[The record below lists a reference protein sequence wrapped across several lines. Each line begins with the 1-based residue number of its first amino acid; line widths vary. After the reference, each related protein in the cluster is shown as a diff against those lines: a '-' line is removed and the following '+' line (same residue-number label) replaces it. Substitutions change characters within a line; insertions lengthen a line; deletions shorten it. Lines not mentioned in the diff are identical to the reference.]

1 MKEAISLQLQ
11 GGGQAAVGDVGEG
24 NPRAIWRSLMRIRSA
39 IGDDDRVTTTFA
51 QCERAL
57 SIAGTA
63 QQQPPAHYWTS
74 CAVYPF
80 RLIHAVAG
88 RVHVSVNYNARNDE
102 LAYLPSQ
109 PEPAAALAWDLNRAV
124 ANDDRSAAGARERH
138 HARQKAGI

>member
-1 MKEAISLQLQ
+1 
-11 GGGQAAVGDVGEG
+11 
-24 NPRAIWRSLMRIRSA
+24 MRIRSA

-51 QCERAL
+51 HCERAL
-57 SIAGTA
+57 STAGTA

-109 PEPAAALAWDLNRAV
+109 PEPAAALAWHEICANLHPAGDL
-124 ANDDRSAAGARERH
+124 
-138 HARQKAGI
+138 